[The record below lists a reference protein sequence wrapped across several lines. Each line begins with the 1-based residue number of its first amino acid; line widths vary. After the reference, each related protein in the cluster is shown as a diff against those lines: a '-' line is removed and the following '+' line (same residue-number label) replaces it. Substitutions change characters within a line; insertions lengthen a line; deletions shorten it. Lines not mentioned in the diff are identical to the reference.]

1 MRSTRICLK
10 TKMRVCG
17 CPKIVI
23 TSDRGARDKR
33 KTRTMRKLIGK
44 KEKLEKNSSLSRLSS
59 HISIF
64 GLVFFKLKS
73 QSRKLCSFVFKAL
86 GPCERLKTCL
96 QVAPRKFF
104 SRARSESGRFFMF
117 SAAKASE
124 RAPITGTG
132 N

>member
-1 MRSTRICLK
+1 
-10 TKMRVCG
+10 MRVCG

-33 KTRTMRKLIGK
+33 KTKTMRKRIGK
-44 KEKLEKNSSLSRLSS
+44 REKNSSLSRLSS

-86 GPCERLKTCL
+86 GPCESLKTRL

>member
-1 MRSTRICLK
+1 
-10 TKMRVCG
+10 MRVCG

-33 KTRTMRKLIGK
+33 KTKTMRKRIGK
-44 KEKLEKNSSLSRLSS
+44 RENSSLSTLSS

-86 GPCERLKTCL
+86 GPCESL
-96 QVAPRKFF
+96 
-104 SRARSESGRFFMF
+104 
-117 SAAKASE
+117 
-124 RAPITGTG
+124 
-132 N
+132 

>member
-1 MRSTRICLK
+1 MGWEERRSNRRSNKDQNSSPLFLKVIINILEGKQTAQPYFKSIHICLK

-33 KTRTMRKLIGK
+33 KTKTTRKRIGK
-44 KEKLEKNSSLSRLSS
+44 REKNSSLSRLSS

-86 GPCERLKTCL
+86 GPCESL
-96 QVAPRKFF
+96 
-104 SRARSESGRFFMF
+104 
-117 SAAKASE
+117 
-124 RAPITGTG
+124 
-132 N
+132 